1 MPYRKDGAL
10 FLMQNNI
17 KIIEKLKQIVND
29 KPYEYQAVSDLFEMA
44 RIVESDDYKLA
55 RSINKDLRTLIPS
68 QVRNSNNPLGDREK
82 FYLLNKKS
90 LLFDAKIDLIHRI

>member
-1 MPYRKDGAL
+1 MDNL
-10 FLMQNNI
+10 
-17 KIIEKLKQIVND
+17 KIINKLQKIISN
-29 KPYEYQAVSDLFEMA
+29 KPHEYQAVSDLFEMA